1 MGLDQNAYRIKKGII
16 KSSVPQPND
25 VPSDDLEEIAYW
37 RKHPNLQGW
46 MENLY
51 KEKGGTDQFNCKFVQ
66 LTLEDL
72 ELLEHDIRK
81 GDLPKTN
88 GFFFGDDADKYYKD
102 EDLKFVYEAM
112 DSIEDGYDVLYDSW
126 W

>member
-1 MGLDQNAYRIKKGII
+1 MGLDQNAYRIKKGVI

-46 MENLY
+46 MEKLY
-51 KEKGGTDQFNCKFVQ
+51 QDKGGKDVFNCKFVR
-66 LTLEDL
+66 LSLEDL
-72 ELLEHDIRK
+72 ELLRDDVAK
-81 GDLPKTN
+81 GYLPKTS
-88 GFFFGDDADKYYKD
+88 GFFFGEDADKYYRED
-102 EDLKFVYEAM
+102 DLKFIDEAIR
-112 DSIEDGYDVLYDSW
+112 SIEDGYDVLYDSW